1 MTYNEAYNKII
12 EAYFKDEIKP
22 NDMKFCF
29 CGTLANNS
37 TDWYPHLNYGN
48 YTGREYKRM
57 EAALFKAFPETNWG
71 FGLPSLRQNERN
83 EGIENYEEKLFA
95 GMSAAL
101 DVLKQIH
108 IERGEVIDETP
119 VFTKRQ
125 LV

>member
-1 MTYNEAYNKII
+1 MTYKQAYDKII
-12 EAYFKDEIKP
+12 RAYFRDEIKP
-22 NDMKFCF
+22 NSYEFCF
-29 CGTLANNS
+29 CGTLHGNR
-37 TDWYPHLNYGN
+37 DWDVDERGSYSIPQY
-48 YTGREYKRM
+48 RAM
-57 EAALFKAFPETNWG
+57 EAALFSSFPETDWRYSM
-71 FGLPSLRQNERN
+71 PSLDIPAPEKNIPQ
-83 EGIENYEEKLFA
+83 YEEKLFL